1 MQQLTHNLPQD
12 WRIAAPIVVFVLCLG
27 LGLVFR
33 NLLLAGLQRWAAVS
47 DRHIGAVIADGIRTP
62 LVLWALIL
70 GADLATRSSQI
81 PAAYVHRI
89 DMILLALWIISLT
102 MIAAQVAGN
111 AVAFYGA
118 HVSGQAA
125 ATATLSRN
133 LAQILAYTLGIMI
146 LLNHLGV
153 DIRPLLTAL
162 GVGGLAVALA
172 LQDTMANLFAGFYIS
187 VAGQIRLGDYVKLNT
202 NEEGYVVD
210 ITWRSTTLKTLGNN
224 LIFVP
229 NSKLGQA
236 NVTNYHVPEKK
247 MSSSITFRLAYG
259 VDTAHAESL
268 ILDEAKA
275 AKDIAG
281 LVVEDPFYITWIP
294 ADRFGA
300 VLSLNFNVTEF
311 ASQFGVQSELRRRIY
326 RRMEREGCRSVRRQ
340 RLSGYCLGRRR
351 AQARS

>member
-1 MQQLTHNLPQD
+1 M
-12 WRIAAPIVVFVLCLG
+12 
-27 LGLVFR
+27 
-33 NLLLAGLQRWAAVS
+33 S
-47 DRHIGAVIADGIRTP
+47 DHHIGGVIADAIRTP

-81 PAAYVHRI
+81 PAIYVHRI
-89 DMILLALWIISLT
+89 DVALLALWIISLT

-111 AVAFYGA
+111 AVRFYGA

-125 ATATLSRN
+125 ASATLSRN
-133 LAQILAYTLGIMI
+133 LAQIVAYTLGILI

-187 VAGQIRLGDYVKLNT
+187 VAGQIRLGDYIKLNT
-202 NEEGYVVD
+202 GEEGYVVD
-210 ITWRSTTLKTLGNN
+210 ITWRSTTLRTLGSN

-247 MSSSITFRLAYG
+247 MSTSITFRLAYG
-259 VDTAHAESL
+259 TDAGRAESL
-268 ILDEAKA
+268 ILEEARG
-275 AKDIAG
+275 AKDVAG
-281 LVVEDPFYITWIP
+281 LVAEDPFYITWIP
-294 ADRFGA
+294 GLTDSAL
-300 VLSLNFNVTEF
+300 VLSLNFNVEEF
-311 ASQFGVQSELRRRIY
+311 ANQFGVQSELRRRIY
-326 RRMEREGCRSVRRQ
+326 RRMESEGVS
-340 RLSGYCLGRRR
+340 LGAPTQIVGLAPRKK
-351 AQARS
+351 AV